1 MIFLDSNFIIALF
14 LKKHSNHVIATKIW
28 EDIKN
33 KDKIIAKLIIAEVS
47 NVLNVRLK
55 ENIELTNKVYK
66 FMLDKL
72 VVVEDHTYY
81 NRALKYMNL
90 YYPERIPFFDCVYMV
105 LMEELGIKKIVS
117 FDEHFDNKEN
127 FKRIY

>member
-1 MIFLDSNFIIALF
+1 MIFIDANFIISLF
-14 LKKHSNHVIATKIW
+14 LKKHDNYNRASEIW
-28 EDIKN
+28 KDIKN
-33 KDKIIAKLIIAEVS
+33 KDKIISKFVVAEVL

-66 FMLDKL
+66 FMFDEL
-72 VVVEDHTYY
+72 VVVDDHDYH
-81 NRALKYMNL
+81 NKAMDYMNF
-90 YYPERIPFFDCVYMV
+90 YYPERIPFFDCVYMA

-127 FKRIY
+127 IIKIH